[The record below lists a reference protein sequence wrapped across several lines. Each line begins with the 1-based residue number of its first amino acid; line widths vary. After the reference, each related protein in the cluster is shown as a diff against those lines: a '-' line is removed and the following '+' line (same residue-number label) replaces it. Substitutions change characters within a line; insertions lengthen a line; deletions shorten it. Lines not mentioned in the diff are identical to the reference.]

1 MNIGYIMAFVF
12 SWASIIV
19 AFLIEGGNIVSL
31 LSPTGFMIVILGTI
45 GATVMSFP
53 LSDIKRV
60 PKLFKVCIKNDK
72 NDLLSLIEQ
81 IKAMSKTARTKG
93 ILSLEKEIVDQ
104 TDIDPFTKRGLEFI
118 LDGLDP
124 VKTRE
129 ALESDL
135 EMMSY
140 RHKSGAAVFE
150 AAGGYA
156 PTMGII
162 GTVMGLINVL
172 GQMSSN
178 PDGLGESIAVAF
190 ICTLY
195 GIGTAN
201 LIWLPISSTL
211 KTKNKEEIV
220 RNSMIVEGLI
230 LLQEG
235 ANPNFIEDKLK
246 GYLSKEDLAKAGGED
261 SKNTKKSSGKSKKKG
276 K

>member
-1 MNIGYIMAFVF
+1 MNIGYIIAFVF
-12 SWASIIV
+12 SWASIIA
-19 AFLIEGGNIVSL
+19 AFLIEGGSIVSL

-53 LSDIKRV
+53 LSDIKHV
-60 PKLFKVCIKNDK
+60 PKLFKVLIKNDK

-135 EMMSY
+135 EMMSH
-140 RHKSGAAVFE
+140 RHKAGAAIFE

-195 GIGTAN
+195 GIATAN
-201 LIWLPISSTL
+201 LIWLPIASTL
-211 KTKNKEEIV
+211 KMKSKEEIV
-220 RNSMIVEGLI
+220 RNSMIIEGLI

-261 SKNTKKSSGKSKKKG
+261 SKDAKKSSGKSKKKG